1 MQQRSGLN
9 GRNGRNAAAQPQRP
23 PCVTPEQLEHWLY
36 DGQELALLDVR
47 EHGEYG
53 EGHLFHAIPLP
64 WSRLEL
70 ELPRL
75 VPRRATRVVV
85 CDRADGPAGNAWQ
98 RLRALGYADSFVLSG
113 GLRGLHGLRG
123 WREFKGVNLPSK
135 SFGELVEQ
143 RLHTPSISAHELA
156 RRQAAG
162 DDLLL
167 LDGRSHA
174 EFQKMSIPGAISC
187 PNGELALRIGALAPR
202 PQTTV
207 VINCAGRTRSIIG
220 AQTLIN
226 LGLPNP
232 VLALEN
238 GTQGWF
244 LAGLPLEHGQQ
255 RRHDLALPPD
265 LALRQRQA
273 RALAQRHGVQW
284 VGAGQAQG
292 WVDDE
297 RRSTFVLDVRT
308 PEEFAQG
315 TLPGAQS
322 APGGQLVQA
331 TDQYVG
337 VRGARLLLCDGE
349 DVRAP
354 VCASWLRQMGHDAHV
369 LQGGIGAAL
378 HLPAPLQPPLPKL
391 PLQSP
396 GELAAAMTGS
406 RVILIDLR
414 PSMAY
419 RRAHIRGSL
428 WAIRSQLHAGW
439 FAGPA
444 EGAAITLVADDP
456 GVARLVAQDLLALGQ
471 PLPHLLAGSVGA
483 WQQSGRPLQSSPD
496 WPGDAH
502 CIDYLFFVHD
512 RHDGN
517 KDAARRYLEWETG
530 LLAQLDARDLA
541 GFRIG

>member
-1 MQQRSGLN
+1 MSATLPETQPS
-9 GRNGRNAAAQPQRP
+9 APAQPRP
-23 PCVTPEQLEHWLY
+23 PGVPPERLEQWLY
-36 DGQELALLDVR
+36 DGQEIALFDVR

-53 EGHLFHAIPLP
+53 EGHLFHAVPLP

-75 VPRRATRVVV
+75 APCRATRVVL
-85 CDRADGPAGNAWQ
+85 CDHAGAGPAASAWQ
-98 RLRALGYADSFVLSG
+98 RLRALGYANSFVLDSG
-113 GLRGLHGLRG
+113 VAG
-123 WREFKGVNLPSK
+123 WSASGRRLFKGVNLPSK

-143 RLHTPSISAHELA
+143 RLHTPSISARELA

-162 DDLLL
+162 DDVLL

-174 EFQKMSIPGAISC
+174 EFQKMSIPGAINC
-187 PNGELALRIGALAPR
+187 PNGELALRAAALAPCAR
-202 PQTTV
+202 STIV
-207 VINCAGRTRSIIG
+207 VHCAGRTRSIIG

-244 LAGLPLEHGQQ
+244 LADLPLEHGQQ
-255 RRHDLALPPD
+255 RRHGFALPPD

-284 VGAGQAQG
+284 IAAAQAQR
-292 WVDDE
+292 WIDDAG
-297 RRSTFVLDVRT
+297 RSSFVLDVRT

-315 TLPGAQS
+315 TLAGAQS
-322 APGGQLVQA
+322 APGGQLLQA
-331 TDQYVG
+331 TDQYLG
-337 VRGARLLLCDGE
+337 VRGARLLLCDSE

-378 HLPAPLQPPLPKL
+378 HLPRALAPDLPEL

-396 GELAAAMTGS
+396 EQLAAALAAAS
-406 RVILIDLR
+406 VLLLDLR
-414 PSMAY
+414 AGMAF
-419 RRAHIRGSL
+419 RRAHIPGAR
-428 WAIRSQLHAGW
+428 WAIRPQLHAGW
-439 FAGPA
+439 FT
-444 EGAAITLVADDP
+444 GAAAGAALTLVADDP
-456 GVARLVAQDLLALGQ
+456 GVARLVAHDLLELGQ
-471 PLPHLLAGSVGA
+471 PLPHLLAGGVAA
-483 WQQSGRPLQSSPD
+483 WQQSGRALHSTPD
-496 WPGDAH
+496 WPDERH
-502 CIDYLFFVHD
+502 CIDHLFFVHD

-517 KDAARRYLEWETG
+517 KDAARRYLQWETA
-530 LLAQLDARDLA
+530 LPAALDARDLA
-541 GFRIG
+541 SWRIA